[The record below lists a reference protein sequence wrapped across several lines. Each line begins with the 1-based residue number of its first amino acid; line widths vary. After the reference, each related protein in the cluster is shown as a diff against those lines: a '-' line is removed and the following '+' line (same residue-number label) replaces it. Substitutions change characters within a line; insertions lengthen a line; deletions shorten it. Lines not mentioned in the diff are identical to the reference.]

1 MEYAIALMT
10 GITLFI
16 IGLSSAFRAE
26 DWSAWLGTLRQ
37 KEPFH
42 ALPIGAF
49 EVAFCALML
58 SLHQVWSGPFV
69 IVSLI
74 WFLGIIEGALYLLF
88 PAALS
93 KVIGLFMPNCLKI
106 LHFFGVIIT
115 ALGAYILY
123 QWWISGAI

>member
-10 GITLFI
+10 GLTLFI
-16 IGLSSAFRAE
+16 IGLSCTLRAK
-26 DWSAWLGTLRQ
+26 DWSAWLGTLRG
-37 KEPFH
+37 KESFH

-49 EVAFCALML
+49 EVAFCALLL

-69 IVSLI
+69 LVSLI
-74 WFLGIIEGALYLLF
+74 WFLGIIEGTLYLLY

-106 LHFFGVIIT
+106 LPVFGIIIT
-115 ALGAYILY
+115 ALGGFILY
-123 QWWISGAI
+123 QSWLIGAI